1 MIRLKNDEDI
11 NKIME
16 IWLNNNIKA
25 HNFINENYWRDNFSI
40 VKNMISESEV
50 YVYEINGTS
59 VGFVGLMDNYL
70 AGIFVDYE
78 YQSKGIGKEI
88 IDYIKTIKEHINLN
102 VYVKNK
108 RAVEF
113 YLREGFTVVEKS
125 IDTDTGEYEYKMI
138 WKK

>member
-50 YVYEINGTS
+50 YVYEINGTP